1 MLPTVRARRSTAAL
15 VTIATFLL
23 LLSALIRPVSA
34 ANPTPRIINGHP
46 AAFGA
51 YPFMAALLLTDV
63 SGSDFDRQYCGG
75 SLIAPR
81 WVLTAA
87 HCADFLTGPSE
98 VAVAVGRSD
107 LDSTQGVRIAI
118 RSIHIHPDWDPKKLS
133 PDVALLELA
142 TPVTTITPIQL
153 ATGANNNFE
162 AAGTPLTV
170 IGWGNLDT
178 RNGHATFPDALH
190 EVVVPAVTD
199 TACAKIYHKFLVQ
212 ATMLCAGAPGLDSCQ
227 GDSGGPIFATTATGV
242 RIQMG
247 IVSWGQGC
255 AKNHFVG
262 VYGEVN
268 SPTIRT
274 FIQQTAGV

>member
-1 MLPTVRARRSTAAL
+1 MPLAQRRRSTAAL
-15 VTIATFLL
+15 VMIATLL
-23 LLSALIRPVSA
+23 LLLTALVRPVSA
-34 ANPTPRIINGHP
+34 AHPTPRIINGGP
-46 AAFGA
+46 ASLGE

-63 SGSDFDRQYCGG
+63 EGTDFDKQYCGG
-75 SLIAPR
+75 SLIAPT

-98 VAVAVGRSD
+98 VAVAIARND
-107 LDSTQGVRIAI
+107 LDSTQGQRIAV
-118 RSIHIHPDWDPKKLS
+118 RSIHIHPDWDPKTLS

-142 TPVTTITPIQL
+142 APVTGVTPIQL
-153 ATGANNNFE
+153 ATAANDNFE

-170 IGWGNLDT
+170 IGWGNTDA
-178 RNGHATFPDALH
+178 RPGHTTFPNALR
-190 EVVVPAVTD
+190 EVSVPAVTD
-199 TACAKIYHKFLVQ
+199 AACAKIYHKFLVQ
-212 ATMLCAGAPGLDSCQ
+212 ATMLCAGAPDLDSCQ
-227 GDSGGPIFATTATGV
+227 GDSGGPLFATTPTGV

-255 AKNHFVG
+255 GKNHFVG